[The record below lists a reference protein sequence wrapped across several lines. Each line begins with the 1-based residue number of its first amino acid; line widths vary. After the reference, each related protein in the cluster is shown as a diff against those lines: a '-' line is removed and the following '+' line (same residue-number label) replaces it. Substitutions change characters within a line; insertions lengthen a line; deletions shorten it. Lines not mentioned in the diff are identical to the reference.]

1 VQLAITM
8 MVFNTLASCFHENL
22 FYYFYD
28 YLTMKLT
35 LGEKGQEIGEN
46 ISQED
51 FEHNTMSMSVS

>member
-1 VQLAITM
+1 
-8 MVFNTLASCFHENL
+8 
-22 FYYFYD
+22 
-28 YLTMKLT
+28 MKLT

>member
-1 VQLAITM
+1 M

-35 LGEKGQEIGEN
+35 LGENVHEIGEN